1 MKIKTLVPIL
11 LGFVLA
17 AGIGVY
23 AYQKN
28 APGKEEYMA
37 AAIAYL
43 EEQKTA
49 LDGAETIPMDI
60 DWATGRVI
68 RIHADS
74 PYTIDRIISYLTNVT
89 EVCRVEDIPELAY
102 PLVYVGD
109 KISGNNEKLYY
120 SADKKIL
127 EFTLSETD
135 SLAFLLYLTGSGSL
149 YPEIKEFFIEGVI
162 RQLQNEINFGDSDIL
177 KFSNGHLES
186 IDIKT
191 QETAEVL
198 FECIR
203 NCVQINDLTDVS
215 LEPMALP
222 ILVNGRGAGTF
233 EMFFATYQ
241 ETGQFICISFAPE
254 DSARFQDYV
263 MELQKR
269 YGVSIGAW
277 LAMQALQG
285 DAPEQTL
292 LVSPVVDMEAL
303 ITNMMQCAHV
313 TEEQLQRAG
322 EIPTDLGETLSWPY
336 LCWVREHPLQWHTPT
351 QVLYGDKDAL
361 TSRAVM
367 ERFRRQSGA
376 HLTILQGG
384 EHWFHTSVQMAAVQ
398 TWEEANL

>member
-191 QETAEVL
+191 KETAEVL

-203 NCVQINDLTDVS
+203 NCVQINDLTDANVA
-215 LEPMALP
+215 PMALP
-222 ILVNGRGAGTF
+222 IEINGQGTGTF
-233 EMFFATYQ
+233 GMFFATYQ

-263 MELQKR
+263 MELQKK
-269 YGVSIGAW
+269 VW
-277 LAMQALQG
+277 
-285 DAPEQTL
+285 
-292 LVSPVVDMEAL
+292 
-303 ITNMMQCAHV
+303 
-313 TEEQLQRAG
+313 
-322 EIPTDLGETLSWPY
+322 
-336 LCWVREHPLQWHTPT
+336 REH
-351 QVLYGDKDAL
+351 
-361 TSRAVM
+361 
-367 ERFRRQSGA
+367 RRGR
-376 HLTILQGG
+376 LVQG
-384 EHWFHTSVQMAAVQ
+384 
-398 TWEEANL
+398 